1 MLYNDPMFIQVDVT
15 PNPSTLKFLPGKEVL
30 SSGTVEFLSKGDAKN
45 SPLALKLFSVK
56 GVERVFLATDFISIK
71 KSDSENWEVLKP
83 LILQAI
89 TDHYLTGK
97 SSFTA
102 QEDKEIKDLSNQG
115 KDSEVVSKI
124 RDLLETKVRPAVAQ
138 DGGDIVFAGFKDGIV
153 LLKLKGACAGC
164 PSSTATL
171 KSGIENML
179 KHYIDEV
186 KEVQSV

>member
-1 MLYNDPMFIQVDVT
+1 M
-15 PNPSTLKFLPGKEVL
+15 L
-30 SSGTVEFLSKGDAKN
+30 SSGTVELLSKGDAKN

-102 QEDKEIKDLSNQG
+102 QEDKEIKDLSNQ
-115 KDSEVVSKI
+115 K
-124 RDLLETKVRPAVAQ
+124 
-138 DGGDIVFAGFKDGIV
+138 
-153 LLKLKGACAGC
+153 
-164 PSSTATL
+164 
-171 KSGIENML
+171 
-179 KHYIDEV
+179 
-186 KEVQSV
+186 